1 MDNITASIVAYKHTQ
16 EEIEGILD
24 QFLDCTKVKKIF
36 IINNYKGQ
44 IYNFDH
50 PRVKVINNRKNVG
63 YGSAHN
69 IAICEARKLNC
80 DYHIASNIDVV
91 LSQSTIMTLRSA
103 MDNNPNI
110 EICGPKIENIDG
122 SLAANPR
129 QFPSLFDMAVRMLPV
144 GWRQKHNHIYELG
157 SMDHNRNIL
166 GGYLSGCFIM
176 LRLSNID
183 IMFDERFF
191 MYPEDIDLSRRFG
204 PILMVAEAKIQHVHG
219 AESKKRFKMMLIHI
233 INMVRYFI
241 KYRAAFPSTSQLN
254 RTIKYYDR

>member
-16 EEIEGILD
+16 EEIKGILD

-36 IINNYKGQ
+36 IINNCKDQ
-44 IYNFDH
+44 IYNFDN

-69 IAICEARKLNC
+69 IAICEARKLNY

-91 LSQSTIMTLRSA
+91 LSQSTIMTLRSV

-110 EICGPKIENIDG
+110 EICGPKIENMDG

-129 QFPSLFDMAVRMLPV
+129 QFPSLFDMAVRMLPA
-144 GWRQKHNHIYELG
+144 GWRQKHNYIYELG
-157 SMDHNRNIL
+157 SMDHNKNIF
-166 GGYLSGCFIM
+166 GGCLSGCFIM
-176 LRLSNID
+176 LRLSHVD

-191 MYPEDIDLSRRFG
+191 MYGEDVDLSRRLG
-204 PILMVAEAKIQHVHG
+204 PSLMVAKAKIKHVHA
-219 AESKKRFKMMLIHI
+219 AESKKSVRMMFIHI
-233 INMVRYFI
+233 INMIRYFL
-241 KYRAAFPSTSQLN
+241 KYKVAVPSTLQLN
-254 RTIKYYDR
+254 KDIDYYDR